1 LTGVAAALLPASN
14 ARASNAP
21 GAPVTSPSA
30 GAAPARATAFDREA
44 FVDRCVRA
52 NRDGG
57 QAAVREVLAQA
68 VSDRGLVL
76 AALPPTRA
84 GMDVL
89 HRSADLTVFAAAW
102 TPQMNLPPHDHR
114 MWALIGV
121 YTGREDNIFWR
132 RGDQGQLTPGGAK
145 VLFSGDVASLPM
157 EAIHSVTNPLQSF
170 TGALHIY
177 GGDFFQTP
185 RSQWDPA
192 TLREERS
199 DGDVIR
205 AMFEEENA
213 RFLAR
218 TRCQGTTGA

>member
-1 LTGVAAALLPASN
+1 MFDLDRFVADCRAAH
-14 ARASNAP
+14 
-21 GAPVTSPSA
+21 
-30 GAAPARATAFDREA
+30 TADRSHKH
-44 FVDRCVRA
+44 
-52 NRDGG
+52 
-57 QAAVREVLAQA
+57 VREVVARA
-68 VSDRGLVL
+68 VSDPGAVL
-76 AALPPTRA
+76 AALGEPKR
-84 GMDVL
+84 GGVYKL
-89 HRSADLTVFAAAW
+89 HHSSDLTVLNVVWAPGM
-102 TPQMNLPPHDHR
+102 TIMPHNHQ
-114 MWALIGV
+114 MWAVIGV

-132 RGDQGQLTPGGAK
+132 RGEQGPLTAAGAK
-145 VLFSGDVASLPM
+145 VLFAGDVASLPM

-218 TRCQGTTGA
+218 TRCEGTSGA